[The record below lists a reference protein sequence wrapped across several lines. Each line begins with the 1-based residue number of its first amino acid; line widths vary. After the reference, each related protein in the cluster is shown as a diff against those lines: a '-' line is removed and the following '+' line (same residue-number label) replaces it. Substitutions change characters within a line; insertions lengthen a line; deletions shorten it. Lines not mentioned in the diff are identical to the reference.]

1 MPWQRIEQVIN
12 DTLHTPFHIK
22 QKSSVGGG
30 CINNAFKISNGQKS
44 FFVKTNRADLADMFE
59 AEQAGLSEILN
70 SQTIRAPQPVATGS
84 DGQTAFLILE
94 YLDMQGSAINDALF
108 GQQLALMHQST
119 NPQFGWFRDNTIGS
133 TPQPNQQTH
142 DWPSF
147 WHHQRLAF
155 QLTLASQ
162 RATRSSLQTQGEQL
176 LEQLP
181 LFFSDYQP
189 GASLLHGDLWSGN
202 YSSLAD
208 GTPVIFDPAVYFGD
222 RETDI
227 AMTELFGGF
236 SPRFY
241 AAYRE
246 ALPLDPGYQTRKT
259 LYNLYHILNHFN
271 LFGGGYLSQAEA
283 MIQQLLHEVH

>member
-1 MPWQRIEQVIN
+1 MPWQRIEQLIR

-22 QKSSVGGG
+22 QKSSIGGG
-30 CINNAFKISNGQKS
+30 CINNAFKISDGQQS
-44 FFVKTNRADLADMFE
+44 FFVKTNRADLVDMFE
-59 AEQAGLSEILN
+59 AEQAGLNEIVN
-70 SQTIRAPQPVATGS
+70 SQSIHAPQPIATGS
-84 DGQTAFLILE
+84 EGQTAFLILE
-94 YLDMQGSAINDALF
+94 YLDMQGSIIDDALF
-108 GQQLALMHQST
+108 GQQLALMHQYT
-119 NPQFGWFRDNTIGS
+119 NAQFGWFRDNTIGS

-142 DWPSF
+142 DWLSF
-147 WHHQRLAF
+147 WRDQRLAF
-155 QLTLASQ
+155 QLTLAAQ
-162 RATRSSLQTQGEQL
+162 RSARSSLQTQGEKL

-189 GASLLHGDLWSGN
+189 QASLLHGDLWSGN
-202 YSSLAD
+202 YSSLND

-222 RETDI
+222 READI

-283 MIQQLLHEVH
+283 MIQQLLHEAN